1 MTKPQ
6 RNALVVLAVL
16 AVISVFVMVSILR
29 PPKPTDAGPIPVQ
42 ARHMAIP
49 GVLATIGAK
58 IAAAGP
64 RIVLDE
70 TVFRVAPGGSQTVAI
85 PPSSDASVTYRRG
98 SFALAGDAQG
108 HVEYV
113 DAGADSNSGLH
124 DQTVDFPPEADADPG
139 PARPATGD
147 GTSIVATASG
157 GVVTLRCKS
166 SVECDF
172 SFH

>member
-6 RNALVVLAVL
+6 RNALLVLAVL
-16 AVISVFVMVSILR
+16 AVISVFVIVSILR
-29 PPKPTDAGPIPVQ
+29 PAKPTDAGPIPEQ

-49 GVLATIGAK
+49 GIFSTIGAK
-58 IAAAGP
+58 IATAGP

-70 TVFRVAPGGSQTVAI
+70 TVFRVAPGGVQTIAV
-85 PPSSDASVTYRRG
+85 PPSSDAAVTYRRG
-98 SFALAGDAQG
+98 SFALPGDARG

-113 DAGADSNSGLH
+113 DAGTDPNLH
-124 DQTVDFPPEADADPG
+124 DQTVDFPPEPDADPG

-147 GTSIVATASG
+147 STSIVATASG
-157 GVVTLRCKS
+157 GVVTLSCKS
-166 SVECDF
+166 SVACVF